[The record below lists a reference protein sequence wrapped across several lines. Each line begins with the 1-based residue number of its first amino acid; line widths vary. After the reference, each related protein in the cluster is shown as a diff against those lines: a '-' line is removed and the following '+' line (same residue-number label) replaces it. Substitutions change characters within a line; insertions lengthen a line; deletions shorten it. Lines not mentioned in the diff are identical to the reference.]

1 MNAAQEFQEPP
12 TPEPPTPKPM
22 TRPVLD
28 LEPAS
33 NEDGNTLLGNRW
45 LCRGGG
51 ALLVGQ
57 TGIGK
62 STAVMQ
68 LVVHWALGRPCF
80 GIHPAKPLKIVLIQ
94 AENDDGDLCE
104 MRDGALED
112 LELSEV
118 EIKLLRNNLLC
129 VFESSRT
136 GQDFITNTLI
146 PILRD
151 DKPDLVI
158 LDPALSYLGGD
169 SNEQKT
175 VGPFLRNFL
184 TPVLKEHNCGALI
197 VHHTN
202 KFSAADRDAKKKAND
217 FAYAGT
223 GSAEWANW
231 ARGVLVLQAKN
242 DIGLRELRI
251 GKRAR
256 LGWKDADGHP
266 TFVKLLRQSS
276 EGEKLFFTEL
286 TAEETAEAALE
297 TPYEKALRFLP
308 DPNSSMEKNTLVAL
322 LKTAVGCGKN
332 KIERE
337 IIPQLVEDGYFKRT
351 EIPRPPKKPGIHYLR
366 TEKTP
371 PKPVIPFKVSHAKGV
386 TRIDL
391 KPCA

>member
-1 MNAAQEFQEPP
+1 MSGAQEFK
-12 TPEPPTPKPM
+12 EPPTPKPM
-22 TRPVLD
+22 TRVVLD

-33 NEDGNTLLGNRW
+33 NDDGNTLLGNRW
-45 LCRGGG
+45 LSRGGG

-68 LVVHWALGRPCF
+68 LTLCWALGRPCF

-94 AENDDGDLCE
+94 AENDEGDLCE
-104 MRDGALED
+104 MRDGPLEHLD
-112 LELSEV
+112 PSED
-118 EIKLLRNNLLC
+118 EIDLLRNNLFC

-146 PILRD
+146 PLLKD
-151 DKPDLVI
+151 EKPDLVI

-169 SNEQKT
+169 SSEQKT
-175 VGPFLRNFL
+175 VGPFLRNL
-184 TPVLKEHNCGALI
+184 LSPALREHNCGALI

-266 TFVKLLRQSS
+266 TFVKILRQSPD
-276 EGEKLFFTEL
+276 GEKLFFTEL
-286 TAEETAEAALE
+286 TPEEADETLLE

-308 DPNSSMEKNTLVAL
+308 QPGSSMEKKALVAFF
-322 LKTAVGCGKN
+322 KARVGCGEN

-337 IIPQLVEDGYFKRT
+337 IIPQLAEGGYFKRT
-351 EIPRPPKKPGIHYLR
+351 EIPRPPKRPWIHYLR

-371 PKPVIPFKVSHAKGV
+371 PNPVIPFKISYADGV
-386 TRIDL
+386 TRVEL